1 MFQLLSVSTVKC
13 SAINRIFYFLKRLE
27 VFESAN
33 ITNLVLSI
41 LVSLKRPNR
50 YSQNEE
56 LENCRTYNFLP
67 FYVQF
72 LLSFIYPQSAKLRT
86 PRAKNVLACQRALHA
101 QVHRALHAYVLT
113 CQLASRANVLCVL
126 TCSRAN
132 VPCVLT
138 CSPAKVP

>member
-1 MFQLLSVSTVKC
+1 MFQLLSVSAVKC

-50 YSQNEE
+50 YSQNVE

-86 PRAKNVLACQRALHA
+86 PRAKNVLACQRALRA
-101 QVHRALHAYVLT
+101 QVHRVLHAYVLT
-113 CQLASRANVLCVL
+113 CSCANMLCVL

>member
-1 MFQLLSVSTVKC
+1 MFELLSVSAVKC

-50 YSQNEE
+50 YLQNEE

-86 PRAKNVLACQRALHA
+86 PRAKNVLACQRALRA

-113 CQLASRANVLCVL
+113 CQRALRAYVFTCQRALRAYVL
-126 TCSRAN
+126 TC
-132 VPCVLT
+132 
-138 CSPAKVP
+138 

>member
-50 YSQNEE
+50 YLQNEE

-86 PRAKNVLACQRALHA
+86 PRAKNVLACQRALRA

-113 CQLASRANVLCVL
+113 CQRALRAYVFTCQRALRTYVL
-126 TCSRAN
+126 TC
-132 VPCVLT
+132 
-138 CSPAKVP
+138 

>member
-1 MFQLLSVSTVKC
+1 MFELLSVSAVKC

-50 YSQNEE
+50 YLQNEE

-86 PRAKNVLACQRALHA
+86 PRAKNVLACQRALRA

-113 CQLASRANVLCVL
+113 CQRALRAYVFTCQRALRTYVL
-126 TCSRAN
+126 TC
-132 VPCVLT
+132 
-138 CSPAKVP
+138 

>member
-1 MFQLLSVSTVKC
+1 MFQLLSVSAVKC

-50 YSQNEE
+50 YLQNEE

-86 PRAKNVLACQRALHA
+86 PRAKNVLACQRALRA

-113 CQLASRANVLCVL
+113 CQRALRAYVFTCQRALRTYVL
-126 TCSRAN
+126 TC
-132 VPCVLT
+132 
-138 CSPAKVP
+138 